1 MKLLLQ
7 WLGTAAIL
15 NVVGHTVGATEPAK
29 APSEARSI
37 EFVEFTSSSEDQ
49 GQGQAQAPGR
59 PSPLDRMRE
68 RLADPKEAPALRAE
82 QRAHLDEYYVDTE
95 YALEIDA
102 PTREKLLDL
111 LVDKQ
116 LADSRAHTPAN
127 YKQPENLQVMLA
139 DAETIH
145 LRALRELLGD
155 EGFDRFSAYQMTL
168 GDRAQVHR
176 FDKQLDPSNKLQP
189 DQKERLIELL
199 SAERRQSQDATQ
211 SSRSR
216 LVLPPPPVSAEEMRR
231 TSMLLTIESNE
242 ETWRNMPEVHQRLA
256 RQAASFLTPPQLAA
270 FDEFNAEQMRTLQ
283 QWVEQ
288 ARSKAG
294 LNPLIPATSDI
305 AIAGPI
311 RKRTPIEG
319 MVKVDFTVHV
329 NRNEPVRVSHVG
341 SNGKSVTF
349 DAGDGLFIEATPTLY
364 EDHWLD
370 VKTKYYERDAD
381 GKLRNIGTGSYGTL
395 TRLPNGMVAGGGGG
409 GGTLTGSKGYSIME
423 TATAAVQPR

>member
-1 MKLLLQ
+1 MKLLLK

-15 NVVGHTVGATEPAK
+15 NVVGHAAGATEPAK

-37 EFVEFTSSSEDQ
+37 EFVELTSSSEDQ
-49 GQGQAQAPGR
+49 GQGQAPGR
-59 PSPLDRMRE
+59 PSPIDRMRE

-82 QRAHLDEYYVDTE
+82 QRAHLAEYYVDTE
-95 YALEIDA
+95 YALGIDA

-116 LADSRAHTPAN
+116 LADQRAHTPAN
-127 YKQPENLQVMLA
+127 RKHPENLQMMLA
-139 DAETIH
+139 DAETKH
-145 LRALRELLGD
+145 LSALRELLGD
-155 EGFDRFSAYQMTL
+155 EGFDRFFAYQMTV

-211 SSRSR
+211 SSLSR

-256 RQAASFLTPPQLAA
+256 RQAAAFLTPPQLAA
-270 FDEFNAEQMRTLQ
+270 FDELNAEQMRTLQ

-305 AIAGPI
+305 TVAGPI
-311 RKRTPIEG
+311 RKRTPIDG

-395 TRLPNGMVAGGGGG
+395 TRLPNGMAAGGGGG
-409 GGTLTGSKGYSIME
+409 GGMLTGSKGYSIME